1 MYAESLAYNL
11 LPLNSSPPWCTL
23 LKDHIKY
30 AGVVFR
36 KTHPKCQIMNVF
48 KVLSIDMF
56 FLPSESSKRVLAPY
70 LFDILLKYYQMGK
83 RLKITPN
90 VFPLPSYDKQ
100 FSTVKTMAHCT

>member
-1 MYAESLAYNL
+1 MYTERLIYNL
-11 LPLNSSPPWCTL
+11 LPFNSSLTWYTL

-56 FLPSESSKRVLAPY
+56 FLPSESSKQILAPY
-70 LFDILLKYYQMGK
+70 LFDTLLKYYQMGK
-83 RLKITPN
+83 
-90 VFPLPSYDKQ
+90 D
-100 FSTVKTMAHCT
+100 